1 MRRVGFCPTASPV
14 AGSADRAVVSFFSW
28 EVDTLLSSKC
38 LHMFHRLKHVIMMRK
53 VDSHIFGMGWNHK
66 PFGLLFIG
74 NASHSAG
81 APDFVCVSSLVLWYS
96 VYRFSRPHHQMIM
109 RELTTMGALVHA
121 HVFCSSSGT
130 PLTHPAFYGSL
141 QNIDQPRNACFFFLP
156 NILDLNLKNLVIGW
170 VWQGWIVLSTW
181 LLASK
186 VLHIP
191 SR

>member
-141 QNIDQPRNACFFFLP
+141 QNIDQPRNACFFSF
-156 NILDLNLKNLVIGW
+156 
-170 VWQGWIVLSTW
+170 QTSWIW
-181 LLASK
+181 
-186 VLHIP
+186 IW
-191 SR
+191 RIWW

>member
-1 MRRVGFCPTASPV
+1 MAQLLDDWPIKIVIFQFAIYKRVVIHVSPLTPLG
-14 AGSADRAVVSFFSW
+14 AGWEGLVSAQLRAQWQAPLTVRWFSFFSW

-96 VYRFSRPHHQMIM
+96 VYRFSRPHTSDDH
-109 RELTTMGALVHA
+109 EGTDNYGCFST
-121 HVFCSSSGT
+121 CS
-130 PLTHPAFYGSL
+130 
-141 QNIDQPRNACFFFLP
+141 CFFVPRLGLP
-156 NILDLNLKNLVIGW
+156 SL
-170 VWQGWIVLSTW
+170 
-181 LLASK
+181 
-186 VLHIP
+186 IP
-191 SR
+191 HSMDHSRT